1 MNVKVFCNRQVRTHP
16 LTTIVSPTRPNP
28 PSSPALM
35 SAILNLLLNLAMGED
50 DEEETSALSSK
61 VASVVSATFVATIL
75 NLRPLHKL
83 GWILPTNSC
92 LPLLR
97 VGANTRRLESD
108 EEWAGEMAKE
118 AWERFERCL
127 RGRRVHRRGRE
138 ANKKGQRAPATPIA
152 IAAPSLCNNDKQ
164 PKPSLD
170 QNLNVSKTSN
180 ESTCNR
186 ST

>member
-16 LTTIVSPTRPNP
+16 LTTIVRPTRPNP

-35 SAILNLLLNLAMGED
+35 SAILNLFLNLAMGED
-50 DEEETSALSSK
+50 DEEETSVLSSK
-61 VASVVSATFVATIL
+61 AGSVVSATFVAIL

-92 LPLLR
+92 PPLLR

-108 EEWAGEMAKE
+108 EEWAGEMAKG
-118 AWERFERCL
+118 ACVRFGRCL
-127 RGRRVHRRGRE
+127 RGRVHRRGSEVNR
-138 ANKKGQRAPATPIA
+138 KGQRALATPIA
-152 IAAPSLCNNDKQ
+152 IAPPSLCNNDKQ
-164 PKPSLD
+164 PKPSLH
-170 QNLNVSKTSN
+170 QNLHVSKASN